1 MALRSTTLFLI
12 IISYN
17 FASCHLLPGGKTT
30 REIEEKV
37 REQRRIG
44 QTRIQDRQPRSGS
57 TLKVLDFS
65 TDNDQEPDSNGEY
78 TSATMEA
85 GPLPESF
92 TICSAFMVEAWT
104 IESTFANMFTLI
116 DNDGDRWGY
125 INLYAASSYTEY
137 DVRLGPFFFSFQTE
151 TVFFPIQWSR
161 ACLSLDLVA
170 SKVALVVDGQLV
182 GEKEFKKEEI
192 FFRQDSRFNIS

>member
-44 QTRIQDRQPRSGS
+44 QTRIQDRQQRSVS

-65 TDNDQEPDSNGEY
+65 ADNTQNQRDSKGEF
-78 TSATMEA
+78 TGATLEA
-85 GPLPESF
+85 GPLPENL
-92 TICSAFMVEAWT
+92 TICSALIFF
-104 IESTFANMFTLI
+104 IFISTPEGHERGTFWRI
-116 DNDGDRWGY
+116 
-125 INLYAASSYTEY
+125 II
-137 DVRLGPFFFSFQTE
+137 SFQSGTE
-151 TVFFPIQWSR
+151 
-161 ACLSLDLVA
+161 
-170 SKVALVVDGQLV
+170 
-182 GEKEFKKEEI
+182 
-192 FFRQDSRFNIS
+192 NID